1 MASWEKILPAIRTE
15 TELTAFLGSEG
26 SSGPTPSGA
35 QGHSETTSV
44 PFSPFNI
51 AYYQSYFDVD
61 TNTVLKRV
69 GLSMLPRA
77 NFIAE
82 ACNGSIDLYGES
94 AESARLGDS

>member
-1 MASWEKILPAIRTE
+1 MLILA
-15 TELTAFLGSEG
+15 AFLGSEG
-26 SSGPTPSGA
+26 TAGPTSSRA
-35 QGHSETTSV
+35 AGHSESASV

-69 GLSMLPRA
+69 GLSMIPRG

-82 ACNGSIDLYGES
+82 ACNGSVDLYGAS
-94 AESARLGDS
+94 NGGSRALDS